1 MGISLTPERGVASG
15 EAPPADFDRSITS
28 VVIIGTGVAGVT
40 TADFVRRGHPD
51 CEIHLIG
58 AEPHLLYNRMG
69 ISRVVYGRSAM
80 TGLSL
85 LGEQWYDDNR
95 ITTWQN
101 TLATKV
107 DLARRVVEL
116 GTGQRLFFD
125 RLVLATGSRAT
136 TPLLQGFGGAGTFV
150 LRTAEDGSRIRAYVQ
165 QHGVRSAVV
174 AGGGLLGLEAAHAL
188 GQLGLRVTVLERGDR
203 LLARNIDRRA
213 SQLVHQHL
221 TRVGVE
227 VRFRTSAAALE
238 GGSSL
243 QQVRLD
249 DGTAIPAGIFLAAI
263 GITPNTELAIAADIA
278 VDRGVLVDDRMR
290 TSAAGVYAVGD
301 AAQHDG
307 QVLGLWPVATKQ
319 AEIAAANLLGGDES
333 LASDL
338 PAMILKGVDLDL
350 TAIGRVEPDPGDEVF
365 TEDLPAVPSYR
376 RLLVADGVVVGVLV
390 LGSNPDFLAA
400 AMTAVKR
407 GHRLDPA
414 ALARIRAGD
423 WLAVKDAR

>member
-1 MGISLTPERGVASG
+1 MGVSLTPERGVASG

-28 VVIIGTGVAGVT
+28 VVIVGTGVAGVT

-85 LGEQWYDDNR
+85 LDEQWYDDNR

-101 TLATKV
+101 TLATEV
-107 DLARRVVEL
+107 DLARRVVVL

-136 TPLLQGFGGAGTFV
+136 TPLSRASAV
-150 LRTAEDGSRIRAYVQ
+150 PAPSSSAPPRTGRGSAPTCSST
-165 QHGVRSAVV
+165 GVRSAVV

-221 TRVGVE
+221 TRVGVD
-227 VRFRTSAAALE
+227 VRSEDLRRCA
-238 GGSSL
+238 
-243 QQVRLD
+243 
-249 DGTAIPAGIFLAAI
+249 
-263 GITPNTELAIAADIA
+263 
-278 VDRGVLVDDRMR
+278 RGWVVP
-290 TSAAGVYAVGD
+290 AAGASRRRHGD
-301 AAQHDG
+301 
-307 QVLGLWPVATKQ
+307 PRR
-319 AEIAAANLLGGDES
+319 
-333 LASDL
+333 DL
-338 PAMILKGVDLDL
+338 PRRHRDHPQHRA
-350 TAIGRVEPDPGDEVF
+350 GRRG
-365 TEDLPAVPSYR
+365 
-376 RLLVADGVVVGVLV
+376 
-390 LGSNPDFLAA
+390 
-400 AMTAVKR
+400 
-407 GHRLDPA
+407 GHRRRPRCRSSTTGCAPVRPA
-414 ALARIRAGD
+414 STPSATRPSTTAGCSGSGRSRRSRPRSPPPTCSAVTSRSRATC
-423 WLAVKDAR
+423 RR